1 MRRRR
6 QEPARD
12 QPRPPLAPPGERTRA
27 PTALPAELFEQI
39 KQIQIRTQR
48 LVTDALAGEYES
60 AFKGRGMEFEQVRE
74 YAPGDDIRHID
85 WNVTARMSHPYVK
98 EHREERE
105 LTVMLLVDHSSSGDF
120 GTSRKTKNEVA
131 AEVAAILA
139 YTAIRNH
146 DRVGLILFSDEVELF
161 IPPKK
166 GRSHV
171 WRVIREIL
179 SFRATRRHTD
189 IDGALEFLGRVTPRR
204 VVAFLI
210 SDFLD
215 QGFETRL
222 RVAARRHDLTAI
234 TVTDPRESE
243 LPDVGL
249 LELEDAESGE
259 LVLIDTRRPRMRD
272 TLRAWATERKQRRRE
287 LFRGAGV
294 GEIELASD
302 QPYVEPIVRFFR
314 SRER

>member
-1 MRRRR
+1 MKRRPGAAP
-6 QEPARD
+6 QPAS
-12 QPRPPLAPPGERTRA
+12 QGAAGAPKT
-27 PTALPAELFEQI
+27 LPSELFEQI

-74 YAPGDDIRHID
+74 YVPGDDIRHID

-204 VVAFLI
+204 VVAFLV

-234 TVTDPRESE
+234 TVDDPREAD

-259 LVLIDTRRPRMRD
+259 LVLVDTRRPRVREAV
-272 TLRAWATERKQRRRE
+272 RAWAAERRRRRSE

-294 GEIELASD
+294 GEIAVSTD
-302 QPYVEPIVRFFR
+302 RPYVEPIVRFFR

>member
-1 MRRRR
+1 MSRRV
-6 QEPARD
+6 QQPAATASDRS
-12 QPRPPLAPPGERTRA
+12 PGSK
-27 PTALPAELFEQI
+27 ALPAELFEQI

-74 YAPGDDIRHID
+74 YVPGDDIRHID

-146 DRVGLILFSDEVELF
+146 DRVGLVLFSDEVELF

-215 QGFETRL
+215 QGFENRL

-234 TVTDPRESE
+234 TVTDPRETE

-259 LVLIDTRRPRMRD
+259 LVLVDTRRPHVRES
-272 TLRAWATERKQRRRE
+272 LRAWAAE
-287 LFRGAGV
+287 
-294 GEIELASD
+294 
-302 QPYVEPIVRFFR
+302 
-314 SRER
+314 